1 MYSDDQNSLLKL
13 NFTRTN
19 RDVIVNKKRKKRVKI
34 RNELDGW

>member
-13 NFTRTN
+13 NITRTN

-34 RNELDGW
+34 RNELDG

>member
-13 NFTRTN
+13 NITRTN